1 MKRILTAARLAALIA
16 LVLPMTA
23 GARDPKSDEPFYRRF
38 LAPGNPIDDR
48 ILEYEK
54 KVAAQPESA
63 DLHNDFGNLLA
74 LRRFPKEAREQYEIA
89 MKLDKKNFMAPY
101 NMGIVYETEGKT
113 RSAISA
119 YQKSVDRNRGF
130 PPSRFRLGRLYEQTG
145 RNDAAVEQYAKAL
158 EIDPA
163 MRDVRRNPLVVD
175 TRLLG
180 RVSVTNYSKDMAR
193 AGLKTQAAWADE
205 PSFHRVPVDRPLWS
219 EDMTDPLSPEP
230 VDRSGPPERSSAPAP
245 LPAGPGQTR
254 PQTLST
260 APEVP
265 PPANVQPPTP
275 NPQNPQAPP
284 QEDNPLGLRPR
295 PPLPT
300 PLPQ

>member
-16 LVLPMTA
+16 LLLPMTA

-54 KVAAQPESA
+54 KLAEDPNSA
-63 DLHNDFGNLLA
+63 SLHNDFGNLLA

-113 RSAISA
+113 GRAISA
-119 YQKSVDRNRGF
+119 YEKSVGRNRGF

-145 RNDAAVEQYAKAL
+145 KSEAAIEQYAMAL
-158 EIDPA
+158 QIDPE
-163 MRDVRRNPLVVD
+163 MRDVRRNPLVAD

-180 RVSVTNYSKDMAR
+180 RVSVANYSKDMAR
-193 AGLKTQAAWADE
+193 AGMKTQAAWADE
-205 PSFHRVPVDRPLWS
+205 PRLRRMPVDRPLWS

-230 VDRSGPPERSSAPAP
+230 VDRSGQPERSAAPAAI
-245 LPAGPGQTR
+245 PAGPGQTR
-254 PQTLST
+254 PQR
-260 APEVP
+260 APDT
-265 PPANVQPPTP
+265 QPPVNTIVPTPAPNPP
-275 NPQNPQAPP
+275 NPQD
-284 QEDNPLGLRPR
+284 DNPLGLRPR

-300 PLPQ
+300 PIPQ

>member
-1 MKRILTAARLAALIA
+1 MKRILTAAKLAVLIA

-23 GARDPKSDEPFYRRF
+23 VARDPKSDEPFYRRF

-54 KVAAQPESA
+54 KVAATPDSA
-63 DLHNDFGNLLA
+63 ELHNDFGNLLA

-89 MKLDKKNFMAPY
+89 IKLDKKNFMAPY
-101 NMGIVYETEGKT
+101 NMGLVYETEGKT

-145 RNDAAVEQYAKAL
+145 RNEAAVEQYAKAL

-175 TRLLG
+175 TRLLD
-180 RVSVTNYSKDMAR
+180 RVSVANYSKDMAR
-193 AGLKTQAAWADE
+193 VGLKTQAAWADE
-205 PSFHRVPVDRPLWS
+205 PRFRRVPVDRPLWS
-219 EDMTDPLSPEP
+219 EDLTDPLTPEP
-230 VDRSGPPERSSAPAP
+230 VDRSGPPEKSSAPAP
-245 LPAGPGQTR
+245 LPAGTGQLR
-254 PQTLST
+254 PQSLSG
-260 APEVP
+260 APPSDVP
-265 PPANVQPPTP
+265 PPP
-275 NPQNPQAPP
+275 NPQLQPAPSLPP
-284 QEDNPLGLRPR
+284 QDDNPLGLRPR